1 MWGLIF
7 CPPLGHCGFV
17 TDNRNQIIE
26 KLKQLASL
34 QEGIDAADAMKARL
48 FDEAASLGFMHELGD
63 LSVDFSRQNIS
74 AEAWQTLI
82 DWGEMILPQR
92 DAMLR
97 GDKVNRSEDR
107 PALHTHLRNPEKP
120 MMQENLAA
128 MAAVCEAVHGLGVS
142 DVVVLGIGGSCLGA
156 KTAVSA
162 LAPFQQGA
170 DIHFVSNLDPSHLD
184 DILAFLNP
192 VTTAFVAIS
201 KSFTTKEM
209 LVNLSVAEAWLAGGG
224 TVSKDRIAAVTARP
238 QLARDRGI
246 DEALILPMDEGVGG
260 RFSLWSAAGLPI
272 MLALGEGVFAE
283 LLAGAKV
290 MDDHF
295 ATTPAAQNIPL
306 LLALVRCWN
315 RSFMGCGGLA
325 IIPYDQR
332 LDGLPKWVQQLEM
345 ESNGK
350 PSDIATSPIVFGSAG
365 SNAQHS
371 FFQMIHQSNDI
382 VPVEFI
388 APLTPL
394 LIARGDDDAMKQ
406 HRDLV
411 VQMIAQADSLACG
424 DVSGKFEGG
433 RPSVVMLWRH
443 QSPFMLGQI
452 LALFEHTTVCLS
464 FLNNLNSFDQPG
476 VELGKTIAQR
486 YDDYLRTGSNAD
498 MIPPISRYFLD
509 GYQK

>member
-1 MWGLIF
+1 M
-7 CPPLGHCGFV
+7 
-17 TDNRNQIIE
+17 TDSREKIIA

-34 QEGIDAADAMKARL
+34 QQGVDAASAMKARL
-48 FDEAASLGFMHELGD
+48 FDKAASLDFVHELGD

-82 DWGEMILPQR
+82 DWGETILPQR

-97 GDKVNRSEDR
+97 GDKVNKSENR
-107 PALHTHLRNPEKP
+107 PALHTHLRDPKKTIA
-120 MMQENLAA
+120 QENLAA
-128 MAAVCEAVHGLGVS
+128 MATVSAAIHSLGVG
-142 DVVVLGIGGSCLGA
+142 DIVVLGVGGSCLGA
-156 KTAVSA
+156 KTVTSA

-170 DIHFVSNLDPSHLD
+170 DVHFVSNLDPSHLD
-184 DILAFLNP
+184 DTLAFLNP
-192 VTTAFVAIS
+192 ATTALVAVS

-209 LVNLSVAEAWLAGGG
+209 LVNLSVAEAWLGSGG
-224 TVSKDRIAAVTARP
+224 VAAKNRIVAVTAHP
-238 QLARDRGI
+238 ELARDRGI
-246 DEALILPMDEGVGG
+246 EPALILPMDEGVGG
-260 RFSLWSAAGLPI
+260 RFSLWSAVGLPI
-272 MLALGEGVFAE
+272 MLALGEEIFIE
-283 LLAGAKV
+283 LLAGAKQ

-295 ATTPAAQNIPL
+295 ATAPAAQNIPL

-315 RSFMGCGGLA
+315 RSFLGCGGLA
-325 IIPYDQR
+325 IIPYNQR
-332 LDGLPKWVQQLEM
+332 LDGLPAWVQQLEM

-350 PSDIATSPIVFGSAG
+350 PSNIATSPIVFGSAG

-371 FFQMIHQSNDI
+371 FFQMIHQSNDMI
-382 VPVEFI
+382 PVEFM

-394 LIARGDDDAMKQ
+394 LIARSDDEAMMQ

-424 DVSGKFEGG
+424 DVSARFTGA
-433 RPSVVMLWRH
+433 RPSVVMLWRQ

-452 LALFEHTTVCLS
+452 LAMFEHTTVCLS

-486 YDDYLRTGSNAD
+486 YDDYLRTGSNAE